1 MMDEKLDR
9 LLAEITEIK
18 DGMNKASQS
27 WLEKLLH
34 ILEKLILPIA
44 IAGLAWLGSHAATKI
59 SEGQLALAQSAAD
72 DRKSEFRRSMQAKYI
87 EIFYKELNSGDQ
99 ASQLNAIRLVRLAD
113 SELAQNLL
121 SLVASTPNVSETV
134 KAKANEAQ
142 REIEI
147 LRPLSGYKVGIY
159 FLGNDPASVRS
170 ASQVQARLQ
179 DAGLS
184 GTLQLYPSD
193 SSFFQKVAAP
203 ASLEV
208 RFWSQE
214 LRTMQL
220 TFSSRCSRWASR
232 PAAL

>member
-113 SELAQNLL
+113 SDLAQNLL

-134 KAKANEAQ
+134 KANEAQ

-159 FLGNDPASVRS
+159 F
-170 ASQVQARLQ
+170 
-179 DAGLS
+179 
-184 GTLQLYPSD
+184 
-193 SSFFQKVAAP
+193 
-203 ASLEV
+203 
-208 RFWSQE
+208 
-214 LRTMQL
+214 
-220 TFSSRCSRWASR
+220 
-232 PAAL
+232 